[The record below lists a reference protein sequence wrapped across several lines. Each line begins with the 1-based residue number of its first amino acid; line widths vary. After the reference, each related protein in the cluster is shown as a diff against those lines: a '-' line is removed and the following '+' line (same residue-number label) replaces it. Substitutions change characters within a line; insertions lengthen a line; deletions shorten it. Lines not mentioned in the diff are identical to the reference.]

1 MTQIPAQAPFVDT
14 AVHRAPR
21 DVRDHIALGF
31 TKTLRLCADTF
42 FAKRYGHRAIVL
54 ETVAAVPGMVGATI
68 NHLKCLRRM
77 CDDRGWIR
85 TLMEE
90 AENERMRLMTFI
102 EVAKPTLF
110 ERLVILGVQWVFYL
124 AFFALY
130 LVSPRTAHRIVGYF
144 EEEAVISYTLYL
156 KEIDEGRSPN
166 SPAPAIA
173 RHYWKLADD
182 ATLRDVVL
190 VVRADEAHHRDVNH
204 GFADEL
210 AGIAAPKVA
219 APYPEHAGDV
229 RLAA

>member
-1 MTQIPAQAPFVDT
+1 MPDLPVVDLG
-14 AVHRAPR
+14 VHHQPHGLSDR
-21 DVRDHIALGF
+21 IALGF
-31 TKTLRLCADTF
+31 TKVLRFCADTF

-77 CDDRGWIR
+77 CDDEGRIR

-90 AENERMRLMTFI
+90 AENERMHLMTFI
-102 EVAKPTLF
+102 EIAKPTLF

-130 LVSPRTAHRIVGYF
+130 LVSSRTAHRIVGYF

-156 KEIDEGRSPN
+156 KELDEGRSPN
-166 SPAPAIA
+166 VPAPEMAK
-173 RHYWKLADD
+173 HYWKLADH

-204 GFADEL
+204 GFASEL
-210 AGIAAPKVA
+210 AGLPAATLV
-219 APYPEHAGDV
+219 APYPEHADEIRAV
-229 RLAA
+229 A